1 MEGKGLRVN
10 VDKTKGMQLSFGK
23 KSSVSKVDPCGVCGE
38 RVGCNS
44 IQCTKCQRWVL
55 RRCSDVPR
63 QVSLLSCRDIF
74 VYRTCLCHNCSVVEK
89 LEFKTGEDVLEDVEK
104 FCYLGDMI
112 SCFGGAS
119 EAVSAR
125 IGSAWNKFR
134 ELSGVLVGKQGLSL
148 MQRGKIYQC
157 CVRPV
162 LLYCCE
168 TWELTVADEM
178 RLRGVE
184 RRMIRMMCGV
194 RLVDRVS
201 TDVLRDRV
209 GVVVTTKDFIIQ
221 RRLRWYGHVICRDIS
236 SQIREVMEHEIPG
249 KRKKGRPRKSWEE
262 SIKKDLERIAKN
274 CQPRPAGIMALKR
287 TLSLLLFN

>member
-1 MEGKGLRVN
+1 MLIKQKVCSYHLGRKVLFRRWILEG
-10 VDKTKGMQLSFGK
+10 
-23 KSSVSKVDPCGVCGE
+23 GVCGE
-38 RVGCNS
+38 RLGRNS
-44 IQCTKCQRWVL
+44 VQCTKCQRWVH
-55 RRCSDVPR
+55 RRYSDVPR

-74 VYRTCLCHNCSVVEK
+74 VCRTCLGHNFSVVEK
-89 LEFKTGEDVLEDVEK
+89 LEFKTGEDVLEEVEK

-125 IGSAWNKFR
+125 IGSAWKNFR

-178 RLRGVE
+178 RLPGVE

-201 TDVLRDRV
+201 TDVLRDKV
-209 GVVVTTKDFIIQ
+209 GVVVTIKDSIIQ
-221 RRLRWYGHVICRDIS
+221 RCLRWYGHVIRRDIS

-249 KRKKGRPRKSWEE
+249 KRKDRPRKSWEE
-262 SIKKDLERIAKN
+262 CIKKDLERYGFRREDAHDRVTWREHINAKIAKPG
-274 CQPRPAGIMALKR
+274 QPG
-287 TLSLLLFN
+287 